1 MSDTDLVDQSF
12 DIAWSVLLRSGDL
25 GDPNASANFLFR
37 EIVSMI
43 KNGERR
49 RLMLSNMAI
58 DLYRLRF
65 QKLDS
70 ASISQDMDETN
81 LAS

>member
-1 MSDTDLVDQSF
+1 MSDTELLDQSF
-12 DIAWSVLLRSGDL
+12 NIAWSVLLRSGEI
-25 GDPNASANFLFR
+25 GDPDVSANFLFR
-37 EIVSMI
+37 EIISMME
-43 KNGERR
+43 KGERR

-65 QKLDS
+65 PNLDS
-70 ASISQDMDETN
+70 ASISRSMDEPN